1 MSGPTMAGSKTQPLA
16 KCQLSRAPRILVSML
31 VNSFLRSDNLIES
44 SVSRR
49 SVTSLSLTHGCKRR
63 AIRKRLKGQKKK
75 GPKVLVNF
83 VKLAKIAI
91 SPVLG
96 KG

>member
-1 MSGPTMAGSKTQPLA
+1 
-16 KCQLSRAPRILVSML
+16 
-31 VNSFLRSDNLIES
+31 
-44 SVSRR
+44 
-49 SVTSLSLTHGCKRR
+49 
-63 AIRKRLKGQKKK
+63 LKGQKKK

-96 KG
+96 NGVAEFEEAFTNPVAHLL

>member
-1 MSGPTMAGSKTQPLA
+1 
-16 KCQLSRAPRILVSML
+16 
-31 VNSFLRSDNLIES
+31 
-44 SVSRR
+44 
-49 SVTSLSLTHGCKRR
+49 
-63 AIRKRLKGQKKK
+63 LKGQKKK

-96 KG
+96 QSLAEFEVGFYESLIFRPIQV

>member
-1 MSGPTMAGSKTQPLA
+1 
-16 KCQLSRAPRILVSML
+16 
-31 VNSFLRSDNLIES
+31 
-44 SVSRR
+44 
-49 SVTSLSLTHGCKRR
+49 
-63 AIRKRLKGQKKK
+63 LKGQKKK

-96 KG
+96 KAEAEFEVGFYDPLIFRPIQV